1 MWSAMND
8 IFGYWFIFAQDGGA
22 AGNQTAFDPFGMLM
36 PLIAI
41 GFLFYFLMI
50 MPERKRRRKHE
61 EMLGKLKKNDRIV
74 TVGGIY
80 GTVVNIQKDAE
91 DVTIKVDENSN
102 TRIRITR
109 GSIGQVIKDDAQ
121 STSKED

>member
-1 MWSAMND
+1 MND
-8 IFGYWFIFAQDGGA
+8 IFGYWFVFAQDDGA
-22 AGNQTAFDPFGMLM
+22 AGNQTSFDPFGMMM

-50 MPERKRRRKHE
+50 KPERKRRRKHE

-80 GTVVNIQKDAE
+80 GTVVNVQKDAE

-109 GSIGQVIKDDAQ
+109 GSIGQVVKDDAQ
-121 STSKED
+121 STSKEE

>member
-8 IFGYWFIFAQDGGA
+8 IFGYWFIFAQDDGA
-22 AGNQTAFDPFGMLM
+22 AGSPLFGMMM

-74 TVGGIY
+74 TTGGIY
-80 GTVVNIQKDAE
+80 GTVVNVQKDAE
-91 DVTIKVDENSN
+91 DVSIKVDENSN

-109 GSIGQVIKDDAQ
+109 GSIGQVVKDDAQ
-121 STSKED
+121 STSKEE